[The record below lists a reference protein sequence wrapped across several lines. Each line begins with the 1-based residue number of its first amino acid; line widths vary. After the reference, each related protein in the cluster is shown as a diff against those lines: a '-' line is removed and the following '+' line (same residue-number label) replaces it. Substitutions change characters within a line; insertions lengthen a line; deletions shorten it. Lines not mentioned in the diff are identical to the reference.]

1 MRRSDQRREA
11 AFAIYQH
18 DVTGRDLDELLG
30 EAKPFT
36 RALAEGTAGEIE
48 SLDAEIGAHARGW
61 SIDRIAPLEK
71 AIMRVALFE
80 IHHRDDVPTPVAIDE
95 AVSIAGRYCG
105 ADAPG
110 FVNGVLSAASRDSSE
125 QASASDPADPA
136 SESAGEPAPATAS
149 TPDAD
154 DGEAA

>member
-36 RALAEGTAGEIE
+36 RALAEGAAGEIE

-80 IHHRDDVPTPVAIDE
+80 IHHREDVPTPVAIDE
-95 AVSIAGRYCG
+95 AVAIAGRYCG
-105 ADAPG
+105 AEAPK
-110 FVNGVLSAASRDSSE
+110 FVNGVLNAALQDIR
-125 QASASDPADPA
+125 QTRANH
-136 SESAGEPAPATAS
+136 G
-149 TPDAD
+149 
-154 DGEAA
+154 

>member
-11 AFAIYQH
+11 AFPIYQH
-18 DVTGRDLDELLG
+18 DVTGRDLEELLG

-36 RALAEGTAGEIE
+36 RALAEGTAGELE
-48 SLDAEIGAHARGW
+48 TLDAEIGAHARGW

-80 IHHRDDVPTPVAIDE
+80 IHHREDVPTPVAIDE

-110 FVNGVLSAASRDSSE
+110 FVNGVLSAASRDTGATHAAPE
-125 QASASDPADPA
+125 PPAPDPDPA
-136 SESAGEPAPATAS
+136 EPTATAAS
-149 TPDAD
+149 TPDTD